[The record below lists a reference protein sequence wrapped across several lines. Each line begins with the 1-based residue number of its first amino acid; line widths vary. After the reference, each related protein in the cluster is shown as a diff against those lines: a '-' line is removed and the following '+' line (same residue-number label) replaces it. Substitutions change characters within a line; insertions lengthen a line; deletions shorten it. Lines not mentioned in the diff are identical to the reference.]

1 MKNERV
7 KVAFLLLLC
16 LPITALAN
24 SNDDYND
31 NYNNEEYNQYE
42 TTHYTPQY
50 SPNDG
55 QDYKTS
61 DVRFFVGLST
71 ALVGYDQVK
80 ISYNKANV
88 SEKQTS
94 TKVNYDIF
102 DKSGLTFGVDSDNG
116 FRLSLSVQHYNTDIK
131 FADGSD
137 DEASLLSFGAALNV
151 PFVKKDITSP
161 FLSLGISYISIDQ
174 GDININFPAYYVG
187 LGITHNF
194 TQDIFG
200 TLSATY
206 GFMSKTDISDLN
218 ISYEENVF
226 VMGMGIGYRF

>member
-1 MKNERV
+1 MKNKQVR
-7 KVAFLLLLC
+7 VAFLLLLC
-16 LPITALAN
+16 MPIAALAN
-24 SNDDYND
+24 STNENNDS
-31 NYNNEEYNQYE
+31 YNNEYDQYE
-42 TTHYTPQY
+42 TTYSTPHYDQ
-50 SPNDG
+50 NDG
-55 QDYKTS
+55 QDYKAS
-61 DVRFFVGLST
+61 DVRFFMGLST
-71 ALVGYDQVK
+71 SLISYDQVK
-80 ISYNKANV
+80 VSYNKMHV

-174 GDININFPAYYVG
+174 GDTDINFPAYYVG

-194 TQDIFG
+194 TQEIFG

-226 VMGMGIGYRF
+226 VMGIGIGYRF